1 MVVKKVCTFC
11 GHEIEPGTG
20 IMLVENSGSLSFF
33 CSSKCRN
40 CVRLKRSARRVKWTS
55 AYRKEK
61 AIRVT
66 HLKGQGE
73 AAKSKAEEAGGKAE
87 SKHEAPKAEK
97 KGGKKK

>member
-20 IMLVENSGSLSFF
+20 IMFVENSGSLSFF

-40 CVRLKRSARRVKWTS
+40 CVKLKRSARRVKWTS

-61 AIRVT
+61 AIRVA
-66 HLKGQGE
+66 HLKGEG
-73 AAKSKAEEAGGKAE
+73 KPAEGGKAE
-87 SKHEAPKAEK
+87 AGEAKTAAKPKKAKPK
-97 KGGKKK
+97 K